1 MFKLQ
6 NLTKLFVD
14 AKQVIT
20 EADVDFY
27 QANPEELELI
37 IDKEVLHLR
46 FLTYFFLVGLLMV
59 VGSRMVIYLFADV
72 LGSFVAEV
80 ILEVSFEM
88 GNAVL
93 GGVIAAFLLEY
104 LQKKQYQ
111 ENVRYRQEVLRRIA
125 QRSKTAQSNT

>member
-1 MFKLQ
+1 MLKLQ

-27 QANPEELELI
+27 QAHPEELELI
-37 IDKEVLHLR
+37 IDKEVLHLS
-46 FLTYFFLVGLLMV
+46 FLTYFFLVGLLIMV
-59 VGSRMVIYLFADV
+59 ASRIVIYLFADV
-72 LGSFVAEV
+72 LNSFVAEV
-80 ILEVSFEM
+80 ILEISFEM
-88 GNAVL
+88 GNALL

-125 QRSKTAQSNT
+125 QRSKTA